1 MLERLPRAW
10 GAALSR
16 VKAGLGRTVYHA
28 ACRDVPATLH
38 VSSRAFSDGAAI
50 PPRYTQ
56 DGSRISPP
64 LAWSGLPAEAG
75 SAVLIVEDADAPALK
90 PFVHLIAW
98 RERAGDTT
106 LPEADFASAGA
117 RGGRHVLG
125 RNSYQ
130 KDAWLP
136 PDPPRGHGLHRYL
149 FQVYA
154 LDGPLDLPQWPGR
167 GDVLDAMQGRVLA
180 KGLLTGTY
188 ERA

>member
-1 MLERLPRAW
+1 MFERLPRAW

-16 VKAGLGRTVYHA
+16 IKAGIGRTVYHA
-28 ACRDVPATLH
+28 ACRDVPATLR
-38 VSSRAFSDGAAI
+38 VTSEAFADGGPI
-50 PPRYTQ
+50 PSRYTR
-56 DGSRISPP
+56 DGHRISPP
-64 LAWSGLPAEAG
+64 LSWSGLPAEAG

-98 RERAGDTT
+98 RERAGNVV
-106 LPEADFASAGA
+106 LPEAEFASVGA
-117 RGGRHVLG
+117 KGRRHVLG
-125 RNSYQ
+125 RNSFQ

-154 LDGPLDLPQWPGR
+154 LDDPLDLPSWPGR
-167 GDVLDAMQGRVLA
+167 GDVLDAMEGHVLA

-188 ERA
+188 ERV